1 MATTIKSTSLDF
13 ESIKNNLKTF
23 LADKDEFSDYNFEA
37 SGLSNILDVLAYNT
51 HYNGLIANFALNES
65 FLNTAQLRSSVVSLA
80 EGIGYVPDSK
90 SSSQALVN
98 LTMNLSGVSNRPAS
112 ISIPS
117 GFKFTSTVDD
127 TEYTFQTQEI
137 INATDDGSGNYEFSG
152 ADGLNDI
159 KIFEGTEKTK
169 TFFITQATEDAV
181 YIIPDVNLDSKR
193 TIVRVYESPT
203 TSSFSTYI
211 DILDATTINRNSTL
225 YILKEAP
232 NGFFELSFGDGNT
245 LGTAPSAGQKAVVT
259 YLSVSGSTA
268 DNAIVFS
275 PSAQVSTSA
284 GNFDMTVSTVS
295 KSAGGSDKETI
306 DSIRK
311 NAPFQYAS
319 QNRMVTA
326 EDYSSLVLRNFS
338 SLIDDIKSWG
348 GQDNLEPQ
356 FGVVYISVL
365 YKDGI
370 SSAIQANNKQQIR
383 DLAEQFSVAS
393 FSLEFADPV
402 RTFTEV
408 DVFFRFNQ
416 NLTTLSENTVQSE
429 VKEVINQ
436 YFSASTGSFGRA
448 FRRSN
453 LLTLVDAVSPAVLS
467 SRAEIKMQQRLVP
480 TLTLP
485 QDYSNRYPQSI
496 ATPDDVNHIITSSSF
511 TFNGNRVQIRN
522 RLSSRTLQLFAPD
535 LGESGEVIIDNIGS
549 YDLTTITIN
558 GLQVDSFIG
567 ADKYIRLSAVPA
579 NQSALVPVNQDII
592 DYDANISRAIVVKTL
607 AEN

>member
-152 ADGLNDI
+152 ADGLTDI

-203 TSSFSTYI
+203 SSSFSTYI

-259 YLSVSGSTA
+259 YLSVSGATA
-268 DNAIVFS
+268 DNASVFS

-284 GNFDMTVSTVS
+284 GNFDITVSTVS

-356 FGVVYISVL
+356 FGAVYISVL

-370 SSAIQANNKQQIR
+370 SAAIQATNKQEIR

-393 FSLEFADPV
+393 FSLEFADPI

-416 NLTTLSENTVQSE
+416 NLTTLSENTIQSE
-429 VKEVINQ
+429 VKEVINK
-436 YFSASTGSFGRA
+436 YFAASTGRFGRA

-467 SRAEIKMQQRLVP
+467 SRAEIKMQQRLLP
-480 TLTLP
+480 TLTLA
-485 QDYSNRYPQSI
+485 QDYSNRYPQTI
-496 ATPDDVNHIITSSSF
+496 ANPDDVNHIITSSSF
-511 TFNGNRVQIRN
+511 TFNGNRVEIRN

-549 YDLTTITIN
+549 YDNTTITIN
-558 GLQVDSFIG
+558 GLQVDAFIG
-567 ADKYIRLSAVPA
+567 ANKYIRLSAVPA

-592 DYDANISRAIVVKTL
+592 DYDANISRAIVVKTS